1 MSIDLC
7 NHLGLRMTGITLSC
21 LNISMVQFQLV
32 GCTAMAQGMKDY
44 IGQARRLFQS
54 LKLVPNNPILAW
66 AASFQC
72 QD

>member
-21 LNISMVQFQLV
+21 LNISVVQFQLV
-32 GCTAMAQGMKDY
+32 GRTAMAQGVKDY
-44 IGQARRLFQS
+44 IGQARRLFQA
-54 LKLVPNNPILAW
+54 LKLIPDNPVLTGT
-66 AASFQC
+66 ASFQC